1 MFFMR
6 RAPTPLLPEDDV
18 PSDLPGLSCPTAPR
32 QKWARRS
39 VKTAVKRRAP
49 TPLLP
54 PSKRST
60 PAPLVDR
67 WHDGAEEDV
76 CPPQFP
82 FCPKRT
88 PGPQLDFQKS
98 YSPLDIFKLF
108 FTPRVIQTLCTNTNA
123 YAARALAQGA
133 KTPWKDVKPDEMYR
147 YLSLV
152 LYLGVVRVT
161 AARDLWRKDRLF
173 RFPFP
178 GEVYKIGRAHV

>member
-1 MFFMR
+1 MFMFFMR

-67 WHDGAEEDV
+67 WHDGSEEDV
-76 CPPQFP
+76 SPPSFH
-82 FCPKRT
+82 
-88 PGPQLDFQKS
+88 S
-98 YSPLDIFKLF
+98 
-108 FTPRVIQTLCTNTNA
+108 
-123 YAARALAQGA
+123 ALGGRLELSLISRSHTA
-133 KTPWKDVKPDEMYR
+133 PWKFSSCISHPVSFRLCAPTPKHTLPGR
-147 YLSLV
+147 LR
-152 LYLGVVRVT
+152 RVQ
-161 AARDLWRKDRLF
+161 R
-173 RFPFP
+173 
-178 GEVYKIGRAHV
+178 GGGRT